1 MTKHRLDALTDGI
14 FAVAMTLLVIELRL
28 PESLSRANSSEFA
41 QALAHLSPRFIGW
54 IISFGVLSLFWWGQT
69 RAFHYVKHVDGGLV
83 TRNLLLLAFASL
95 LPFASAVSG
104 AFALLLGAQIVYST
118 VMVLLSISALL
129 VWRYLWRHPELCE
142 PPMPT
147 SAYLEA
153 RFRMGALIVI
163 SLVAIAIAAVLPSGG
178 NIAFML
184 MMPAGRIGRRIHAR
198 ASA

>member
-1 MTKHRLDALTDGI
+1 M
-14 FAVAMTLLVIELRL
+14 
-28 PESLSRANSSEFA
+28 
-41 QALAHLSPRFIGW
+41 
-54 IISFGVLSLFWWGQT
+54 
-69 RAFHYVKHVDGGLV
+69 
-83 TRNLLLLAFASL
+83 
-95 LPFASAVSG
+95 SG